1 MKLQE
6 LAVTRPTKQIAKVF
20 ESHFDQRLSFDSMNR
35 GQVRGMLQRVRGLV
49 NEHRASPAF
58 HHSEK
63 NPAYLKLMMMEQAL
77 TQQLQEFGAT
87 PATGAPGAN
96 PAATAAL
103 STVQQQQKK
112 KQMQDEIKQK
122 QQEIAALQKAMMNPT
137 MAAENNTGNFLRESE
152 IQQAQVVL
160 AAQDMVDRVQKMLED
175 TTEMQFKEL
184 PALVD
189 SIKNEVGVDQAAQF
203 NADAAAALSG
213 LVQNLQASK
222 GQLEAALGVVTG
234 TGGGAVVPGAEAGA
248 DIGAEMGADLG
259 ADLGAAGALDAAAA
273 DAGAELEPE
282 PEATTPAASLGRGR
296 R

>member
-49 NEHRASPAF
+49 SEHRASPAF

-77 TQQLQEFGAT
+77 TQQLREY
-87 PATGAPGAN
+87 GAPGATPGAD

-112 KQMQDEIKQK
+112 KEMQDQIKQK
-122 QQEIAALQKAMMNPT
+122 QKEIADLQKAMMNPT

-189 SIKNEVGVDQAAQF
+189 SIKNEVGMDQAAQF

-234 TGGGAVVPGAEAGA
+234 QGAGAVVPGA
-248 DIGAEMGADLG
+248 DMGAEMGADMGAELG
-259 ADLGAAGALDAAAA
+259 ADAALDAAAA

>member
-87 PATGAPGAN
+87 APGSTPGAN

-103 STVQQQQKK
+103 NTVQQQQKK
-112 KQMQDEIKQK
+112 KEMQDQIKQK
-122 QQEIAALQKAMMNPT
+122 QKEIADLQKAMMNPT

-234 TGGGAVVPGAEAGA
+234 QGGGAVVPGAEAGA

-259 ADLGAAGALDAAAA
+259 ADLGADAELDAAAA
-273 DAGAELEPE
+273 GAGAELEPE
-282 PEATTPAASLGRGR
+282 PEATAPAASLGRGR

>member
-35 GQVRGMLQRVRGLV
+35 NQVRGMLNRVRGLV

-58 HHSEK
+58 HYSEK

-87 PATGAPGAN
+87 PATGAPGA
-96 PAATAAL
+96 PGATAAL

-122 QQEIAALQKAMMNPT
+122 QKEIQDLQKAMMNPT

-189 SIKNEVGVDQAAQF
+189 SIKNEVGMDQAAQF

-234 TGGGAVVPGAEAGA
+234 TGGGAVVPGAEMGA
-248 DIGAEMGADLG
+248 DIGAEMGADMGAELG
-259 ADLGAAGALDAAAA
+259 AEAGLDAAAA

>member
-1 MKLQE
+1 
-6 LAVTRPTKQIAKVF
+6 
-20 ESHFDQRLSFDSMNR
+20 
-35 GQVRGMLQRVRGLV
+35 
-49 NEHRASPAF
+49 
-58 HHSEK
+58 
-63 NPAYLKLMMMEQAL
+63 
-77 TQQLQEFGAT
+77 
-87 PATGAPGAN
+87 
-96 PAATAAL
+96 
-103 STVQQQQKK
+103 VQQQQKK

-248 DIGAEMGADLG
+248 DVGAEMGADLG

-282 PEATTPAASLGRGR
+282 PEAITPAASLGRGR

>member
-248 DIGAEMGADLG
+248 DVGAEMGADLG

-282 PEATTPAASLGRGR
+282 PEAITPAASLGRGR